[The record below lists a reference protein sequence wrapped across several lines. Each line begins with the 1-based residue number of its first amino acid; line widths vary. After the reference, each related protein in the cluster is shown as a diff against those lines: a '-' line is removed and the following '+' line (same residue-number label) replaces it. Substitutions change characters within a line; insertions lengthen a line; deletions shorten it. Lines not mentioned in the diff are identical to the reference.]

1 MDQKKKITIDF
12 DNQPQCEKPEKYHSR
27 LHRIKPKCKRPAEGE
42 IYRHDRKEPE
52 KEGSTKKIVITK
64 DTKLGDAWL
73 HNSQDLM
80 GEEEKEK
87 LEKRIE
93 ELKQEI
99 KEEGKRRAK
108 LKRRN
113 IKPLRSPKMM
123 ELLRLRLRLEEKR

>member
-1 MDQKKKITIDF
+1 M
-12 DNQPQCEKPEKYHSR
+12 S
-27 LHRIKPKCKRPAEGE
+27 
-42 IYRHDRKEPE
+42 
-52 KEGSTKKIVITK
+52 
-64 DTKLGDAWL
+64 
-73 HNSQDLM
+73 
-80 GEEEKEK
+80 EEEKEK

-123 ELLRLRLRLEEKR
+123 ELLRLRLRLEENDENSPLDAE